1 MPVKG
6 YERAEGGSDA
16 SRLPRLTMM
25 WVTFGSSV
33 TFQLSV
39 TDACP
44 GVAVAP
50 VIPGETVSLE
60 AVANDEA
67 STPTAVMPATSRT
80 HARAPMVSARHRART
95 SFCSILTPWEAGPAR
110 LQTLARLV

>member
-1 MPVKG
+1 MPVKV

-39 TDACP
+39 TDSCP

-60 AVANDEA
+60 AVSKHEA
-67 STPTAVMPATSRT
+67 STPHAVMPATSTT
-80 HARAPMVSARHRART
+80 HAEATIWSARH
-95 SFCSILTPWEAGPAR
+95 PAR
-110 LQTLARLV
+110 AGLCSNITP